1 LAVLVRLATVL
12 ALCGAL
18 GLGATG
24 CGDGP
29 SKDSCEQLLDHILE
43 IEIRA
48 AGTGQLTPEMKADLD
63 AQKKE
68 VKTNLQQPFMSQCLE
83 KTPSR
88 FVSCGLKAKSHEEL
102 AACER
107 S

>member
-1 LAVLVRLATVL
+1 MFVRTASVL
-12 ALCGAL
+12 ALCAAL
-18 GLGATG
+18 GLGAAG
-24 CGDGP
+24 CGDRP

-43 IEIRA
+43 IEVRA

-68 VKTNLQQPFMSQCLE
+68 VKKNLQSPFLEQCLE

-107 S
+107 G